1 MERGKKFA
9 AISLGLVFALGFVA
23 GLAVGPFMAATEG
36 RSAPP
41 QRSHQRRPS
50 MTETLSTQLN
60 LDEAQKQAL
69 SQITDQTRERFS
81 ELRKEVA
88 PRFKAI
94 RTETHDRIRAIL
106 RPEQLQEFER
116 LLAEWDEKE
125 QQRRKEM
132 ESRWKR
138 PEQKAEG
145 AAAPSE
151 PAPAPAQGGGS

>member
-9 AISLGLVFALGFVA
+9 VISLGLMFALGFVA
-23 GLAVGPFMAATEG
+23 GLAMGPFMTPTEG
-36 RSAPP
+36 RTAPP
-41 QRSHQRRPS
+41 QRTHQRRPS

-60 LDEAQKQAL
+60 LDEEQKQQL
-69 SQITDQTRERFS
+69 SEITEQTRERFS
-81 ELRKEVA
+81 ELRKEVS

-106 RPEQLQEFER
+106 RPEQLETFER
-116 LLAEWDEKE
+116 LVAEWDEKE

-145 AAAPSE
+145 APAQAE
-151 PAPAPAQGGGS
+151 PAPAPTQGGGP